1 MIDARQNEVR
11 FGTKQF
17 VNTEFNAIYG
27 RTATGI
33 SLNTRIQITF
43 KDPKRVVNGDG
54 MPHPGLRFVWSEH
67 MNLTKRFGDLNECGD
82 SFRADAVVVGDEDL
96 RCATIIH
103 GLKLVKYRLENAKFG
118 AMSDKIKWLE
128 PQQRFAFCALS
139 VVPVREEPK
148 DSAQQVTQLLFG
160 EPIEILTHGQ
170 PWLKIRSF
178 LDAYEGF
185 IDHKQVLALTEKELR
200 RWLDA
205 GIYSNQ
211 HYQTINGPYGI
222 QNLSGGS
229 RIGSMREFSIGD
241 FNYTT
246 EQQTKT
252 TDAWEYAMSFLN
264 TPYLWGGKSI
274 FGIDCS
280 GFVQNVFRQLDFNL
294 PRDAYQQAEL
304 GNLVTF
310 EERQP
315 LDLAF
320 FKNANGKIHHVGLVG
335 PDQQILH
342 ASGQVRLDQL
352 TAEGIFNEAAADFT
366 HSLFE
371 IRRLF

>member
-1 MIDARQNEVR
+1 
-11 FGTKQF
+11 
-17 VNTEFNAIYG
+17 
-27 RTATGI
+27 
-33 SLNTRIQITF
+33 
-43 KDPKRVVNGDG
+43 
-54 MPHPGLRFVWSEH
+54 
-67 MNLTKRFGDLNECGD
+67 MNLTKRFGDLNECGY
-82 SFRADAVVVGDEDL
+82 SFGAYAVVVGDEDL
-96 RCATIIH
+96 RCTTIIH
-103 GLKLVKYRLENAKFG
+103 GLKLVKYRLENAKFE
-118 AMSDKIKWLE
+118 AMSEKIKWLE
-128 PQQRFAFCALS
+128 PQQRYAFCALS

-160 EPIEILTHGQ
+160 EPVEILTHGQ

-178 LDAYEGF
+178 LDAYEGY

-205 GIYSNQ
+205 SIYSNQ
-211 HYQTINGPYGI
+211 QFQTINGPFGA

-229 RIGSMREFSIGD
+229 LIGSALAFSIGD

-246 EQQTKT
+246 EQENKAIDGWT
-252 TDAWEYAMSFLN
+252 YAMSFLS

-280 GFVQNVFRQLDFNL
+280 GFVQNVYRQLDFNL
-294 PRDAYQQAEL
+294 PRDAYQQAEV
-304 GNLVTF
+304 GNMVAF
-310 EERQP
+310 DDRQL

-335 PDQQILH
+335 PDEQILH
-342 ASGQVRLDQL
+342 ASGQVRLDKL
-352 TAEGIFNEAAADFT
+352 TAEGIYNEAAADFT

>member
-1 MIDARQNEVR
+1 
-11 FGTKQF
+11 
-17 VNTEFNAIYG
+17 
-27 RTATGI
+27 
-33 SLNTRIQITF
+33 
-43 KDPKRVVNGDG
+43 
-54 MPHPGLRFVWSEH
+54 
-67 MNLTKRFGDLNECGD
+67 
-82 SFRADAVVVGDEDL
+82 L
-96 RCATIIH
+96 RCTTIIH
-103 GLKLVKYRLENAKFG
+103 GLKLVKYRLENAKFE
-118 AMSDKIKWLE
+118 AMSEKIKWLE
-128 PQQRFAFCALS
+128 PQQRYAFCALS

-160 EPIEILTHGQ
+160 EPVEILAHGQ

-205 GIYSNQ
+205 SIYSNQ
-211 HYQTINGPYGI
+211 HYQTINGPIGL

-229 RIGSMREFSIGD
+229 LIGSTLAFSIGD
-241 FNYTT
+241 FNYTSDH
-246 EQQTKT
+246 ET
-252 TDAWEYAMSFLN
+252 TAIEGWDYAMSFLN

-280 GFVQNVFRQLDFNL
+280 GFVQNVYRQLDFNL
-294 PRDAYQQAEL
+294 PRDAHQQAEI
-304 GNLVTF
+304 GNLVAF
-310 EERQP
+310 EDRQL

-320 FKNANGKIHHVGLVG
+320 FKNANGKIHHVGLVS
-335 PDQQILH
+335 PDGQILH
-342 ASGQVRLDQL
+342 ASGQVRLDNL
-352 TAEGIFNEAAADFT
+352 TAEGIYNEAAADFT